1 MEKLASQTP
10 KLKEVRQ
17 NKQIQDARKKYN
29 KIGEFMSNRKEAAL
43 RPFNHELVQSKA
55 RDKVKKYQDQ
65 ISHADTRSKLPQ
77 E

>member
-1 MEKLASQTP
+1 
-10 KLKEVRQ
+10 
-17 NKQIQDARKKYN
+17 
-29 KIGEFMSNRKEAAL
+29 MSNRKENAL
-43 RPFNHELVQSKA
+43 RPFNHELIQSKA

>member
-1 MEKLASQTP
+1 
-10 KLKEVRQ
+10 
-17 NKQIQDARKKYN
+17 
-29 KIGEFMSNRKEAAL
+29 MSNGKEAAL
-43 RPFNHELVQSKA
+43 RPSNSELVQSKA